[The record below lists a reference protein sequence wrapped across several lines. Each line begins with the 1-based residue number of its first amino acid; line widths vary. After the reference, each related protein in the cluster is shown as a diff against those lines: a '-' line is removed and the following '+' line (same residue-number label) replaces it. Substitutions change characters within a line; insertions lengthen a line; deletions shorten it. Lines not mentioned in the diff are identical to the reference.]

1 MERKLD
7 LTKGASIILGFTSED
22 IEYISSKF
30 EINTKQ
36 DLLDAINEMIA
47 AYMNL

>member
-1 MERKLD
+1 MDRKLD
-7 LTKGASIILGFTSED
+7 LTKGASVILGFSSED

-36 DLLDAINEMIA
+36 DLLDAVIEMIST
-47 AYMNL
+47 YMEF